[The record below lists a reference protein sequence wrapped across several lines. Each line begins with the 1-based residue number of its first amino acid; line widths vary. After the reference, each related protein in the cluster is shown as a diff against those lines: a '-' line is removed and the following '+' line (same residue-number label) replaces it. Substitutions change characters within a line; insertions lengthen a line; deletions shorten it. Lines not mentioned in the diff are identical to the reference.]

1 MELKTPMQ
9 NFLSGLSW
17 AAGFMLSLAAM
28 QTGALSVV
36 QKSCDYEAQTVRE
49 DSSEEAVVWLVAA
62 SPTALALAATVRL
75 MQLLA
80 KKQLC
85 HASLG
90 LGFVAVDQ
98 PQDASDFF
106 LVAALLAYFL
116 LIVCTASIDITT
128 LLVVLTVLRAVVRL
142 LTGSYAGFLILPCF
156 VALLALSW
164 CLSATHMTR
173 YACSTGELADLSLVS
188 SMHSLTYVP
197 WQFRYEVTTDVAFQQ
212 LAMVAWVRPSATRL
226 MSFGQPEPTSGSAD
240 PRKLLPIQEN
250 QSSAVEEIQ
259 LVGRQVPRVATVWVR
274 GLRPSRPETEYQVRF
289 SPAETIPTVL
299 RLRAGSFTRAV
310 AWSALFGSVTSIPAG
325 EEALQLEVGLA
336 EFTVG
341 LPRAASAHKP
351 NPNSS
356 AELWTSYEPHRGATD
371 TLCAELCANS
381 LRCFHSYAA
390 AAGCYLVLGDRE
402 SWEVSDLE
410 PGTEPERPS
419 GYDKRLLGQ
428 LDGCRLDGKTDK
440 GTVATARCGQ
450 VKTEGG
456 RLNFSEVQ
464 PDWGNGAATL
474 SFNLNVQ
481 IGGLHFD
488 SHVTPI
494 SLRQGPAQVTD
505 VLAVLL
511 GVKGNVTS

>member
-1 MELKTPMQ
+1 
-9 NFLSGLSW
+9 
-17 AAGFMLSLAAM
+17 
-28 QTGALSVV
+28 
-36 QKSCDYEAQTVRE
+36 
-49 DSSEEAVVWLVAA
+49 
-62 SPTALALAATVRL
+62 
-75 MQLLA
+75 
-80 KKQLC
+80 
-85 HASLG
+85 
-90 LGFVAVDQ
+90 
-98 PQDASDFF
+98 
-106 LVAALLAYFL
+106 
-116 LIVCTASIDITT
+116 
-128 LLVVLTVLRAVVRL
+128 
-142 LTGSYAGFLILPCF
+142 
-156 VALLALSW
+156 
-164 CLSATHMTR
+164 
-173 YACSTGELADLSLVS
+173 
-188 SMHSLTYVP
+188 
-197 WQFRYEVTTDVAFQQ
+197 
-212 LAMVAWVRPSATRL
+212 
-226 MSFGQPEPTSGSAD
+226 
-240 PRKLLPIQEN
+240 
-250 QSSAVEEIQ
+250 
-259 LVGRQVPRVATVWVR
+259 
-274 GLRPSRPETEYQVRF
+274 
-289 SPAETIPTVL
+289 
-299 RLRAGSFTRAV
+299 
-310 AWSALFGSVTSIPAG
+310 

-356 AELWTSYEPHRGATD
+356 AELWTSYEPHLGATD

-381 LRCFHSYAA
+381 LHCFHSYPA

-511 GVKGNVTS
+511 GVKDNGTSVLGSQGTVDGQGRIVIKVSRYDPSAYESLRLLVMPILSDPASWLEGWKAGRQVLYPLSM